1 MIYCMKF
8 MAEDH
13 YRLETEKKLSQAQE
27 KTSHAAE
34 QLETCKKIARE
45 LEENLEIINRYYQ
58 KQTLYY
64 EKKAY
69 LNWLVAQNSEKQLN
83 YLTMVNAS
91 ERQKFTKMKLEFE
104 MLEDSYAFDISHAAY
119 AREPFPPGGPPLG
132 NPSPERKALLTPL
145 LLEGPLRPPPWL
157 PQVGGKSSRSPENPL
172 DHPITNGRVEPCC
185 DSVRGSCRAP
195 PETGSPSRPSQQD
208 ER

>member
-1 MIYCMKF
+1 
-8 MAEDH
+8 
-13 YRLETEKKLSQAQE
+13 
-27 KTSHAAE
+27 
-34 QLETCKKIARE
+34 
-45 LEENLEIINRYYQ
+45 
-58 KQTLYY
+58 
-64 EKKAY
+64 
-69 LNWLVAQNSEKQLN
+69 
-83 YLTMVNAS
+83 MVNAS

-185 DSVRGSCRAP
+185 DSVHGSCRAP

-208 ER
+208 ERMMIPPSGQPNTDPAFPPQRQDRLCSPSGKISGPAELSSFDMPLRSVFTKRI